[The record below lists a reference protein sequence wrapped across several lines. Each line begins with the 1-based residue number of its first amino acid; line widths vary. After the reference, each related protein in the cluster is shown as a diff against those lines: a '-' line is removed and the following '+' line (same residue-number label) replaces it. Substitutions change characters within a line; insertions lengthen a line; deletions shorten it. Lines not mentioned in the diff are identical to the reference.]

1 MAEIQLGRM
10 QLRMMQV
17 IWKAGRCTAR
27 EITAAM
33 NAEEPT
39 AHSTVQTLL
48 RTLEDK
54 GAVAHEVEGRT
65 FIFYPLVREDQVRQ
79 DATADLV
86 ERVFGGSAGSLV
98 SYLLK
103 SGKVSRKE
111 LDEIRRLI
119 DAERKKRSERRQ
131 R

>member
-1 MAEIQLGRM
+1 M

-27 EITAAM
+27 DITDAM
-33 NAEEPT
+33 NAQEPT

-65 FIFYPLVREDQVRQ
+65 FIFYSLVKEDEVRQ
-79 DATADLV
+79 DATEDLV
-86 ERVFGGSAGSLV
+86 ERVFGGSAGDLV

-103 SGKVSRKE
+103 SGKVSRQE
-111 LDEIRRLI
+111 LDEIRKMI
-119 DAERKKRSERRQ
+119 DTERKKRKK
-131 R
+131 

>member
-17 IWKAGRCTAR
+17 IWRAGRCTAR
-27 EITAAM
+27 EITDAM

-65 FIFYPLVREDQVRQ
+65 FIFYPLVKEDEVQQ
-79 DATADLV
+79 DATEDLV
-86 ERVFGGSAGSLV
+86 ERVFGGSAENLV

-103 SGKVSRKE
+103 SRKVSRRE
-111 LDEIRRLI
+111 LDEIRRMI
-119 DAERKKRSERRQ
+119 DTERKKRKK
-131 R
+131 